1 MNKILVL
8 VTLCLLASGCSR
20 KRVVEAS
27 FDNGKPRVV
36 KYYHKKGGELILESE
51 VVYYKNG
58 QKKLEGKYKDQQR
71 DGIWKA
77 WHENGNLW
85 SEGEY
90 RGGKREGK
98 GLSYHENG
106 KKYIEGNYRNDM
118 RVGVWHFYDTT
129 GVMASEVNFDIV
141 PRSMERDSLK

>member
-118 RVGVWHFYDTT
+118 RVGVWQFYDTT